1 MPEAPDSSA
10 AKYTASRLEGL
21 RRHAAEQ
28 KQATLERLRAAI
40 ASLQARKEP
49 ITVHTIRAESGL
61 DYKAYAR
68 NPEALKLFQQHSTF
82 LAAKRKG
89 SRKRRQRETSQITA
103 QQKDPLLNYKRP
115 QLVARV
121 REEVVRRVEAE
132 TQYRLLLE
140 ERVQSDLKIM
150 QLEAELARFQ
160 SFLGHLRDQ
169 VRFEEQQGGKA

>member
-1 MPEAPDSSA
+1 M
-10 AKYTASRLEGL
+10 
-21 RRHAAEQ
+21 
-28 KQATLERLRAAI
+28 
-40 ASLQARKEP
+40 
-49 ITVHTIRAESGL
+49 
-61 DYKAYAR
+61 
-68 NPEALKLFQQHSTF
+68 
-82 LAAKRKG
+82 
-89 SRKRRQRETSQITA
+89 KRRQRETSQTTA
-103 QQKDPLLNYKRP
+103 QQKDPLLNYKRS

-121 REEVVRRVEAE
+121 REEMVRRVEAE